1 MTRSVDVKQDPR
13 GGQVENTLWWERW
26 GGTQVIIGGHCKR
39 WQWLAPGGEKQIGS
53 FWAWFQGLS

>member
-26 GGTQVIIGGHCKR
+26 GGGR
-39 WQWLAPGGEKQIGS
+39 R
-53 FWAWFQGLS
+53 